1 MDARVKPAH
10 DSSRIL
16 MQMLRSY
23 RPGLASWL
31 LVLVALATTHAHADT
46 YPSRPIRLIVP
57 FAAGGLNDVVARLVA
72 PHLERS
78 LGQPVIIDNRPA
90 ASGIVGTDAT
100 AKAAPDGYTLL
111 MVASSFTVV
120 PATNSKLPYD
130 PERDLAPIIMV
141 AKNSLLFLVN
151 PKVPAQSLAEF
162 VALAKASPGKFNY
175 ASPGAATQTHLVVEL
190 FNQRAGIKLQH
201 IPYRGGAPAMTAMV
215 AGDTQFTAISTLLS
229 LPQIEARS
237 LRPIATG
244 SLVRDT
250 QLPDLPTVAEQ
261 GFPDFEAIQW
271 IGLLTTAGTPR
282 EVIERINVEVNRALR
297 DPDLIARFAQQGISP
312 GGGTTADFQRTIA
325 TDLKN
330 WTEIARAANIKAE

>member
-1 MDARVKPAH
+1 MSIR
-10 DSSRIL
+10 
-16 MQMLRSY
+16 
-23 RPGLASWL
+23 L
-31 LVLVALATTHAHADT
+31 LVLAAIAFAAVVFAGLGQARAES
-46 YPSRPIRLIVP
+46 YPNRPIRLIVP

-100 AKAAPDGYTLL
+100 AKAPPDGYTLL
-111 MVASSFTVV
+111 MVASSFTVI
-120 PATNSKLPYD
+120 PATTPKLPYD
-130 PERDLAPIIMV
+130 PERDLAPIAMV

-151 PKVPAQSLAEF
+151 PKVPANSLAEF
-162 VALAKASPGKFNY
+162 VALAKSSPGKLNY

-190 FNQRAGIKLQH
+190 FSQKAGIKLQH

-229 LPQIEARS
+229 LPQIEAKA
-237 LRPIATG
+237 LRPIASG
-244 SLVRDT
+244 SLARDA

-261 GFPDFEAIQW
+261 GFPGFEAIQW
-271 IGLLTTAGTPR
+271 IGLLTTAGTPK
-282 EVIERINVEVNRALR
+282 EIIERLNAELNRALR
-297 DPDLIARFAQQGISP
+297 NPDVIAKFAQQGLAP
-312 GGGTTADFQRTIA
+312 GGGTPADFQRTIA

-330 WTEIARAANIKAE
+330 WTETARAANIKAE